1 MTSLMMPSEAYAAKL
16 TTAAQAVSTIERGA
30 NLSMGMGVAEP
41 PALLAALA
49 ERLRKNELS
58 DLRLYYFESKQHA
71 ADTVLRA
78 ELLDRIAPHCMF
90 MSSIEREL
98 MKRVTDRQAVHFVP
112 NHFSQSARFLS
123 EHVSIDTFLVTV
135 SPMDKH
141 GYFTFG
147 TNNDYGSTVARS
159 AKRLIV
165 EVNPQMP
172 RVFGDSLLHVEEV
185 DAIVEND
192 VRLLESTQA
201 RLTPEDDA
209 IGKQIAN
216 LIPDGAVLQMGIGAV
231 PNAVCRALTGHRD
244 LGIHTELLTPGLVDL
259 IDRGVVTNRFK
270 ALNRRKTVFT
280 FAMGD
285 RRLYDFIHDNPG
297 VESHPVSYVND
308 PQVIAQLDNVMSI
321 NATVEMD
328 LTGACNSEQVGGLQ
342 YSGSGGQLDFV
353 RGAYAS
359 RGGKS
364 FIAFHATAQ
373 GGTVSRIVPRL
384 SGCVTT
390 PRTDVHYA
398 MTEYGAVALKGKS
411 LRERALGLIGIAHPK
426 FQDALLAEAQ
436 RLRLL

>member
-1 MTSLMMPSEAYAAKL
+1 MNVVEQYKKKL
-16 TTAAQAVSTIERGA
+16 TTPMLAMSSIDRGV
-30 NLSMGMGVAEP
+30 NLCMGMGVSEP

-49 ERLRKNELS
+49 ERIQKNELS
-58 DLRLYYFESKQHA
+58 ELRLYYFESKEHA
-71 ADTVLRA
+71 ARTVLKP
-78 ELLDRIAPHCMF
+78 ELLDRIAPYCMF
-90 MSSIEREL
+90 LSSIERDL
-98 MKRVTDRQAVHFVP
+98 MKRSRDKQLVHFVP

-123 EHVSIDTFLVTV
+123 EHVSIDTFVVTV

-165 EVNPQMP
+165 EVNPRMP
-172 RVFGDSLLHVEEV
+172 RVFGDSLLHIEEV

-192 VRLLESTQA
+192 APLIECEPAKVSA
-201 RLTPEDDA
+201 EDEA
-209 IGKQIAN
+209 IGARIAA
-216 LIPDGAVLQMGIGAV
+216 LVPDGGVLQMGIGAV
-231 PNAVCRALTGHRD
+231 PNAVCRALTSHKD

-259 IDRGVVTNRFK
+259 IERGVVTNRLK

-308 PQVIAQLDNVMSI
+308 PAVIAQLDNVVSI
-321 NATVEMD
+321 NSTVEMD
-328 LTGACNSEQVGGLQ
+328 LSGACNSECVAGAQ
-342 YSGSGGQLDFV
+342 YSGTGGQLDFV

-364 FIAFHATAQ
+364 IIAFHSTAQ
-373 GGTVSRIVPRL
+373 SGRVSRIVPHL
-384 SGCVTT
+384 SGPVTT
-390 PRTDVHYA
+390 PRTDVHIA
-398 MTEYGAVALKGKS
+398 LTEHGMIDLKGKS
-411 LRERALGLIGIAHPK
+411 SRERALGLIGVAHPK
-426 FQDALLAEAQ
+426 FRDELLVEAQ
-436 RLRLL
+436 RLRLV